1 MLLLHDARL
10 VCSVLCGTKVRNILT
25 LFMKLAAHY
34 VLCCSDLG
42 LIGCL
47 LLLAMLLRGG
57 GGGRGGEGGQ
67 HDARADRVCTHCSH
81 IATADALH
89 IILRCPVLKPL
100 QHCHAAAFS

>member
-1 MLLLHDARL
+1 MLFRLGSHRLPVVVGHVAAR
-10 VCSVLCGTKVRNILT
+10 R
-25 LFMKLAAHY
+25 
-34 VLCCSDLG
+34 
-42 LIGCL
+42 
-47 LLLAMLLRGG
+47 

-100 QHCHAAAFS
+100 QHCHAAAFP